1 MPRVSVVMVRTALLW
16 WGVGFT
22 LGGLTLANKGLPFH
36 GGVWTLRT
44 SHIFVLLV
52 GWLVQF
58 SAGVAV
64 WIMPRLVHP
73 GVVTGS
79 GDRGDLRLVW
89 LCYTTLNAGVLLM
102 ALHAPLVWLGG
113 GDVPALRWLP
123 ALAGML
129 WLIAIAAFV
138 ANVWPRVRPV
148 IEPLTMTVKE

>member
-1 MPRVSVVMVRTALLW
+1 MPRVSVVMVRTALGW

-22 LGGLTLANKGLPFH
+22 LGGLVLANKGLAFH
-36 GGVWTLRT
+36 SGLWTLRP
-44 SHIFVLLV
+44 SHILILLV

-79 GDRGDLRLVW
+79 GDRGDLRLAW
-89 LCYTTLNAGVLLM
+89 LCYATLNVGTLLM
-102 ALHAPLVWLGG
+102 ALHTPLVWISGG
-113 GDVPALRWLP
+113 HAPALRWMP
-123 ALAGML
+123 ALAGTL
-129 WLIAIAAFV
+129 WLVAIVAFV

-148 IEPLTMTVKE
+148 IEPLTMTVKA